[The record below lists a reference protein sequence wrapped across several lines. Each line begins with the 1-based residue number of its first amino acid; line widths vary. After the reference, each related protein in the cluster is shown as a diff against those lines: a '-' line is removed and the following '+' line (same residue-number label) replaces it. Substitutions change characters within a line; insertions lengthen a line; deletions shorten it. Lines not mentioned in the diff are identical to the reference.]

1 MKINAPLF
9 LWIFQKTNIPKTN
22 EQKRINNAYTH
33 RERSMI
39 TSCKRFLS
47 SIHCK
52 REWECVAE
60 TFSIQ
65 SLWFSNSDKNSK
77 QTLCS
82 YFMVREIEGIKMNWQ
97 TKDRMNKKKRVKKK
111 RNHAKKRREKERNC
125 KENKRKDNTGKKWAQ
140 KQKKEC
146 VSEDERERENDRNIF
161 SEIIKN
167 RFRHTNKW
175 IKYNWATNTT
185 YTVSCNAKKVIL
197 KLKTP
202 LDHLTIKKKCKEKAS
217 NFYLLKF
224 NRTIELFKSIY
235 IWREKQI

>member
-1 MKINAPLF
+1 MRK
-9 LWIFQKTNIPKTN
+9 K
-22 EQKRINNAYTH
+22 
-33 RERSMI
+33 
-39 TSCKRFLS
+39 
-47 SIHCK
+47 
-52 REWECVAE
+52 
-60 TFSIQ
+60 
-65 SLWFSNSDKNSK
+65 
-77 QTLCS
+77 
-82 YFMVREIEGIKMNWQ
+82 EG
-97 TKDRMNKKKRVKKK
+97 KKKGTVRKIKERITQEK
-111 RNHAKKRREKERNC
+111 NEHKSKRRSVWVR
-125 KENKRKDNTGKKWAQ
+125 T
-140 KQKKEC
+140 
-146 VSEDERERENDRNIF
+146 RERENDRNIF